1 MEKIKYLVAIL
12 TLIFAFQWSNGNSPV
27 SINENSTSMYKT
39 ILKHNPAKK
48 TGRPNAPSR
57 SYIECFYGDGVVG
70 FSFSGGV
77 QSMEVRIYN
86 GVNEY
91 VGTTTADTPWI
102 ELPSLSGIYDI
113 ECTTDDGRVFSG
125 VIEW

>member
-1 MEKIKYLVAIL
+1 MSTA
-12 TLIFAFQWSNGNSPV
+12 GNSDSQGGGSNHTFSETTLRLLPPKD
-27 SINENSTSMYKT
+27 T
-39 ILKHNPAKK
+39 L
-48 TGRPNAPSR
+48 RPNAPSR
-57 SYIECFYGDGVVG
+57 SYIVCLYSEG
-70 FSFSGGV
+70 FIEFTFPDGV

-125 VIEW
+125 SVEW